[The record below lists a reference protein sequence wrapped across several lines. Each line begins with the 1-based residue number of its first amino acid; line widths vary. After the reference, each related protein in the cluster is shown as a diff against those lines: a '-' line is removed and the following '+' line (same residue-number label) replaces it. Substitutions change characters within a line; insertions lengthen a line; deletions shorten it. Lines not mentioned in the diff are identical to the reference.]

1 MATVNHNIRR
11 YVRLIKEHRRK
22 VSLTPL
28 DHMKYLE
35 ILVEMNQSNA
45 PASLFDKVAKL
56 IFANFEQSDQDAAP
70 TKETLLSWIEKK
82 VHPPELIHLSKAH
95 KSVLGDCPSGRSV
108 SITHFDYEY
117 QLALLLSNEEIMK
130 PENLLFPN
138 LDDPFELTPVDGP
151 LEDVNSG
158 FFHHKMVRFL
168 CKWKNDLL
176 FPLVD
181 FCDGTNVSRNSLEP
195 YLRCFGI
202 LNRKTRNK
210 PESWFALGFFEPLVN
225 FSPLDPNQKYES
237 TDKLNDYHHVL
248 KFLMKDCVKL
258 EETGFIFDLDL
269 GTNRKFE
276 VVFRPVTQLVL
287 GDCKGADALC
297 GRFGSHRKTK
307 GICRDCDCPSLEAS
321 SSIWQCNFLDR
332 ATMKNKTAEELK
344 VLSFWKLSHNAFD
357 FVNQHVPDVW
367 GVFGIT
373 PPEIL
378 HLFYIGL
385 CVYLCQGFIFQRS
398 GAMRKYLDASAISL
412 YTNNKRQSLRGMP
425 HLAAYRNGFVTDVAM
440 TTGKEKFSKV
450 FLLYLFLMKTDIA
463 RNLVTQKPK
472 RNEPQPTRQ
481 HIKEWIYLLESSLA
495 LSSFMKLES
504 IERNDLLQRI
514 KVLEDEVNV
523 VEDSFF
529 QRQIRR
535 YMKLFKRLV
544 KREKGQGLDLVKF
557 HQLLHIFKYILHH
570 GSPANSDGSRPEAV
584 GKFLIKNPGR
594 RTQIRLSLLTLHT
607 AIKMVEQRNIQDFA
621 KLVLRRDDRRFQ
633 SKKLY
638 KFFMFPSEIEDDDI
652 EDDDDSLQDEDT
664 DSDEEIILHHT
675 RIDNPNLRK
684 RKHYHLSGSIYELY
698 IHKHGNE
705 MEMKIDWKTKVKY
718 TNLWSKNF
726 LLGLE
731 RRLFTDL
738 GHAGGTIR
746 LSKSI
751 IGRTSLKV
759 IKPGE
764 DPVRYTAHPS
774 FRSGLPWFDWVL
786 LDWGPLGCIP
796 ARLLMILETT
806 DLAENDFVYNTNGEG
821 NDDRP
826 DNEILNQTSL
836 LKPQKI
842 YLVVRS
848 ARQAI
853 EPPSDLNFKFYS
865 RLSSHITLEESF
877 CIVSVSCLVGPAY
890 VIANIPYGDAEAD
903 TESIRNFIMVKDFKE
918 WSQYFINKE
927 NTEVYGRPLQQNNEE
942 IEE

>member
-1 MATVNHNIRR
+1 
-11 YVRLIKEHRRK
+11 
-22 VSLTPL
+22 
-28 DHMKYLE
+28 
-35 ILVEMNQSNA
+35 
-45 PASLFDKVAKL
+45 
-56 IFANFEQSDQDAAP
+56 
-70 TKETLLSWIEKK
+70 
-82 VHPPELIHLSKAH
+82 
-95 KSVLGDCPSGRSV
+95 
-108 SITHFDYEY
+108 
-117 QLALLLSNEEIMK
+117 
-130 PENLLFPN
+130 
-138 LDDPFELTPVDGP
+138 
-151 LEDVNSG
+151 
-158 FFHHKMVRFL
+158 
-168 CKWKNDLL
+168 
-176 FPLVD
+176 
-181 FCDGTNVSRNSLEP
+181 
-195 YLRCFGI
+195 
-202 LNRKTRNK
+202 
-210 PESWFALGFFEPLVN
+210 
-225 FSPLDPNQKYES
+225 
-237 TDKLNDYHHVL
+237 
-248 KFLMKDCVKL
+248 
-258 EETGFIFDLDL
+258 
-269 GTNRKFE
+269 
-276 VVFRPVTQLVL
+276 
-287 GDCKGADALC
+287 
-297 GRFGSHRKTK
+297 
-307 GICRDCDCPSLEAS
+307 
-321 SSIWQCNFLDR
+321 
-332 ATMKNKTAEELK
+332 
-344 VLSFWKLSHNAFD
+344 
-357 FVNQHVPDVW
+357 
-367 GVFGIT
+367 
-373 PPEIL
+373 
-378 HLFYIGL
+378 
-385 CVYLCQGFIFQRS
+385 
-398 GAMRKYLDASAISL
+398 
-412 YTNNKRQSLRGMP
+412 
-425 HLAAYRNGFVTDVAM
+425 
-440 TTGKEKFSKV
+440 
-450 FLLYLFLMKTDIA
+450 
-463 RNLVTQKPK
+463 
-472 RNEPQPTRQ
+472 
-481 HIKEWIYLLESSLA
+481 
-495 LSSFMKLES
+495 
-504 IERNDLLQRI
+504 
-514 KVLEDEVNV
+514 
-523 VEDSFF
+523 
-529 QRQIRR
+529 
-535 YMKLFKRLV
+535 
-544 KREKGQGLDLVKF
+544 
-557 HQLLHIFKYILHH
+557 
-570 GSPANSDGSRPEAV
+570 
-584 GKFLIKNPGR
+584 
-594 RTQIRLSLLTLHT
+594 
-607 AIKMVEQRNIQDFA
+607 
-621 KLVLRRDDRRFQ
+621 
-633 SKKLY
+633 
-638 KFFMFPSEIEDDDI
+638 MFPSEIEDDGI

-664 DSDEEIILHHT
+664 DTDEEIILHHT

-806 DLAENDFVYNTNGEG
+806 DLAENDFVYNTNGQG

-877 CIVSVSCLVGPAY
+877 CIVSISCLIGPAY